1 MINEA
6 CRPHPVILRTRPR
19 DEWDLCFDPMR
30 PVREF
35 MLILGLLL
43 VLFGLQVLLDVDL
56 YRVWTVV
63 LIAVGL
69 YIVYRSLGRRW

>member
-1 MINEA
+1 MMVD
-6 CRPHPVILRTRPR
+6 RSYVVKLHYRR

-43 VLFGLQVLLDVDL
+43 VLFGIQVLLDLDL

-63 LIAVGL
+63 LIVVGL
-69 YIVYRSLGRRW
+69 YIVYRSLGQRL